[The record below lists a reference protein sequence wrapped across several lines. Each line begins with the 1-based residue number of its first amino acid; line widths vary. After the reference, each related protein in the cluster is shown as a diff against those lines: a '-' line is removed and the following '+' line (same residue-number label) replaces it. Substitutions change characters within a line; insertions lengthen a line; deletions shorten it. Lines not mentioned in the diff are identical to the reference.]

1 MTMNPQELF
10 NELGRYLDTKSQQ
23 RFGFALVVIDSETQ
37 IVSLIHVGLHQEQA
51 VQLCG
56 LVAENEGTLP
66 STEIPTKERMI

>member
-1 MTMNPQELF
+1 MNPQELF

-37 IVSLIHVGLHQEQA
+37 IVSLIHVGLQQEQA

-66 STEIPTKERMI
+66 STEIPTKESMI